1 MKFSD
6 YFIRKGEFDEARK
19 VLEEAIE
26 EIDNAK
32 DFGVIFSAYV
42 KFEEEMIKALAD
54 ENIQS
59 YYEVKENDNVDYE
72 IETRV
77 ERLDKLLKRHPY
89 LLLNISIKKS
99 PNTVQNWLNL
109 VGLYQKAGDLEM
121 C

>member
-59 YYEVKENDNVDYE
+59 YYEVVGVLGVFELTK
-72 IETRV
+72 
-77 ERLDKLLKRHPY
+77 KLSKLIIVVVI
-89 LLLNISIKKS
+89 LG
-99 PNTVQNWLNL
+99 
-109 VGLYQKAGDLEM
+109 GLWVLYNSGTFDSLIG
-121 C
+121 